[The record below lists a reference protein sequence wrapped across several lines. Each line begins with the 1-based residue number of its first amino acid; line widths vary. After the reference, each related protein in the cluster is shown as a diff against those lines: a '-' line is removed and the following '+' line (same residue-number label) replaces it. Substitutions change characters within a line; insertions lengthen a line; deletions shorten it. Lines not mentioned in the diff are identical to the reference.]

1 MPSEELQDENLT
13 LNSRVNHLLSQI
25 TDDTSRIS
33 TGESII
39 FQNELSSIFEI
50 CSLEMS
56 HLENDYLKS
65 IMLEYIR
72 QAKENDLTIQPK
84 LQQVLW
90 KTLWRNRDFVGLQNI
105 IQFKVIEENLE
116 LAQKLVELGMS
127 PQKPYYWERAMDV
140 GIQMLYKLNE
150 KKQIAVIYIKN
161 Q

>member
-39 FQNELSSIFEI
+39 FQSELSSIFEI

-56 HLENDYLKS
+56 HLDNDYLKS

-150 KKQIAVIYIKN
+150 KKQIALINIKN